1 LKQLTR
7 QTEVSDLSLKLTNTL
22 TRTLTLTLALTLTL
36 VDADTYDLEVINLRD
51 KSVKLLAGRKFG
63 GEAGA
68 PIQSLAF
75 FNRNAERHD
84 FFFNNFQLSR
94 NIE

>member
-1 LKQLTR
+1 M
-7 QTEVSDLSLKLTNTL
+7 
-22 TRTLTLTLALTLTL
+22 